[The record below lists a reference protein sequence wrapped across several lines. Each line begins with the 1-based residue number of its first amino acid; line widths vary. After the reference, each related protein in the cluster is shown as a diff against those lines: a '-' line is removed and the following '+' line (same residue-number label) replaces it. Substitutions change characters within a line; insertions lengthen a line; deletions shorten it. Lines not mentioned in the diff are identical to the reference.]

1 MKLDCKYVLHI
12 PLSKWENDKLIPLDV
27 DEQLNEL
34 INLLEFHGFD
44 SFYVTKVESYS
55 KSRKFDELLI
65 TIFAEGGEAPH
76 EIFKEWFLRHNDI
89 LAQEAF
95 AYELNSKMIIE
106 TLM

>member
-44 SFYVTKVESYS
+44 SSMSLKWRVTISHVS
-55 KSRKFDELLI
+55 
-65 TIFAEGGEAPH
+65 
-76 EIFKEWFLRHNDI
+76 
-89 LAQEAF
+89 
-95 AYELNSKMIIE
+95 
-106 TLM
+106 LMSF